1 MKTSTTL
8 PTFTPT
14 LHARVLARLHI
25 GQLLPWLVLAVSLLI
40 TQQLWKDAR
49 QAVMQELQADF
60 DFGVREAIAN
70 TKQRMAAHEQALRG
84 VHGLFGASIN
94 VERHEF
100 KAYISNLHL
109 GESYVGIDGVGFIR
123 IVSLAEKNRHVAA
136 MRNEGFPDY
145 TIKPEGKRDT
155 YAPAVYFEPLA
166 VRNLRILGFD
176 PYAKPEHRAAMELA
190 RDSDKAAITGKVELE
205 RRHDNS
211 AQASIVMYMPI
222 YKNGIPNTSRTDRRA
237 NIAGWVF
244 APFNIPGLMS
254 GILGNHAKDFDIEI
268 YDGAEITD
276 ETLLSDDDTISIRN
290 KPDALFKTILNLD
303 ITGRNWILLINS
315 HPAFEA
321 RLNKGKP
328 RLIAGIGIGVSLLL
342 MLLTWLL
349 ARDRIHALQAAQG
362 LKWELSARKNLQLA
376 LQESEERWRFALEGG
391 GEGVWDWNI
400 QTGEAKYSKRWMKIL
415 GFYDNET
422 FSASDEWVKR
432 IHPEDMP
439 SAMTELHAHFDKK
452 TATANCD
459 FRLLCNGGKW
469 KWVHCGG
476 MVVSRDIDGKPLRF
490 VGTITDITERRER
503 EDELR
508 LAATVFNI
516 VDKAIIV
523 TGPDNLII
531 TVNPGFTAITG
542 YSPVEAIGKNPKMLA
557 SGLQSPEFYKQMWD
571 ALNTN
576 GSWDG
581 EIRNRRKDGRIY
593 IEWLSIKSVCDQDGN
608 VRNYVGAFSDI
619 SARKATEER
628 MNRLAYYD
636 MLTGLPNRN
645 LFTDRLHQAL
655 AQARRNKGTSVLMFL
670 DLDKL
675 KPVNDTRGHNIGDL
689 LLKEAAMRL
698 QACMQRE
705 SDTVSRLGGDEFMVL
720 LLHIKEKQDAAG
732 MADRILFTLNQPF
745 KIGSHNINISAS
757 IGIAIYPQH
766 GKNAEQLIRNADI
779 AMYRVKEGGGNG
791 YLFFSAEMS
800 ARSIGG

>member
-303 ITGRNWILLINS
+303 ITGRNWILLISS

-328 RLIAGIGIGVSLLL
+328 RLIAAIGIGVSLLL

-362 LKWELSARKNLQLA
+362 LKWELSARKKLQLA

-400 QTGEAKYSKRWMKIL
+400 QTGEAKYSKRWMEIL
-415 GFYDNET
+415 GFYENKT
-422 FSASDEWVKR
+422 WNNSDEWMKR

-439 SAMTELHAHFDKK
+439 STMIKLQAHFDKK
-452 TATANCD
+452 TATATCE
-459 FRLLCNGGKW
+459 FRMLCNSNKW

-476 MVVSRDIDGKPLRF
+476 MVVSRDTDGKPLRF
-490 VGTITDITERRER
+490 VGMIADITEQRER
-503 EDELR
+503 ENEFR
-508 LAATVFNI
+508 LAATVFDI
-516 VDKAIIV
+516 VDEAITV
-523 TGPDNLII
+523 TDSDNLII
-531 TVNPGFTAITG
+531 AVNPAFTTITG
-542 YSPVEAIGKNPKMLA
+542 YLPTEVIGKNPKILS
-557 SGLQSPEFYKQMWD
+557 SGLQSPEFYKKMWD
-571 ALNTN
+571 TLNTS

-581 EIRNRRKDGRIY
+581 EICNRRKDGKTY
-593 IEWLSIKSVCDQDGN
+593 IEWLSIKLVRDKNGN
-608 VRNYVGAFSDI
+608 ISNYVATFSDI
-619 SARKATEER
+619 SARKAEEER
-628 MNRLAYYD
+628 MSCLAHYD
-636 MLTGLPNRN
+636 TITGLPNRN
-645 LFTDRLHQAL
+645 LFTDRLRQAL
-655 AQARRNKGTSVLMFL
+655 AQARRDKRSLAVMFL
-670 DLDKL
+670 DLDKF
-675 KPVNDTRGHNIGDL
+675 KPVNDTLGHNIGDL
-689 LLKEAAMRL
+689 LLEEVATRL
-698 QACMQRE
+698 QTCMQRK
-705 SDTVSRLGGDEFMVL
+705 SDTVSRFGGDEFMIL
-720 LLHIKEKQDAAG
+720 LSHIEEMQDAVMVAEK
-732 MADRILFTLNQPF
+732 ILYTLNQPF
-745 KIGSHNINISAS
+745 KIDSNNIDISAS

-766 GKNAEQLIRNADI
+766 GENAKQLIKNADI
-779 AMYRVKEGGGNG
+779 AMYQAKGGGRNS
-791 YLFFSAEMS
+791 YRFFIA
-800 ARSIGG
+800 